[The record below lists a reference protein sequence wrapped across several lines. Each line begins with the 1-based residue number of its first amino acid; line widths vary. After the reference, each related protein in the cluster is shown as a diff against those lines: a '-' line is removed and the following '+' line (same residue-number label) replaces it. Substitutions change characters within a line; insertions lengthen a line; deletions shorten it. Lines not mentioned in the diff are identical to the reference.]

1 MPSKQLHSQVNRKIM
16 NHQYIDRHTQQ
27 VCDEQLYGDR
37 FVRALYSSA
46 LERPNFLISA
56 VSSQWIS
63 NALSMLSYNTLL
75 AGRGSSLTR
84 FLDQTGVDLTECVEP
99 PASLDTAQK
108 VFERQIKF
116 WNCRPMPTNPATI
129 VCPAD
134 ARVIVGSLRETSSIF
149 IKEKFF
155 DFDELLGADHS
166 RWRFAF
172 ANGDFAVF
180 RLTPEKYHY
189 VHVPVAGQIVDFYEI
204 DGRYHSC
211 NPQATVSLITPY
223 SKNRRVV
230 TILQTDVPRGPQVGL
245 VAIIEVVALMVG
257 RVVQCY
263 SDEEYKSPQPLL
275 PGMFLKRGQPK
286 SLFRPGSSTVIL
298 LFQKDRVNFV
308 GDLILNRF
316 RLGVQS
322 RYSIGFDQPIVETEV
337 AVRSA
342 LATAT
347 KRRWRA

>member
-1 MPSKQLHSQVNRKIM
+1 
-16 NHQYIDRHTQQ
+16 
-27 VCDEQLYGDR
+27 VCNEQLYGDR

-56 VSSQWIS
+56 VSSQWVS
-63 NALSMLSYNTLL
+63 NVLSMLSYNTLL
-75 AGRGSSLTR
+75 ESRGTSLTR
-84 FLDQTGVDLTECVEP
+84 FLDQTGVNLTECVDP
-99 PASLDTAQK
+99 PETLDTAQK
-108 VFERQIKF
+108 VFERQIRF

-134 ARVIVGSLRETSSIF
+134 ARVIVGSLRETSSVF

-189 VHVPVAGQIVDFYEI
+189 VHVPVAGQVVDFYEI

-230 TILQTDVPRGPQVGL
+230 TILNTDVTGGPHVGL
-245 VAIIEVVALMVG
+245 VAVIEVVALMVG

-263 SDEEYKSPQPLL
+263 SDEEYESPQSLL

-286 SLFRPGSSTVIL
+286 SLFRPGSSTVVL
-298 LFQKDRVNFV
+298 LFQKDRMEFAK
-308 GDLILNRF
+308 DLISNRF
-316 RLGVQS
+316 RPDVTSRFSLGFKQT
-322 RYSIGFDQPIVETEV
+322 IVETDV
-337 AVRSA
+337 RVRSP
-342 LATAT
+342 LATPVEQF
-347 KRRWRA
+347 KGERRWQF

>member
-1 MPSKQLHSQVNRKIM
+1 M
-16 NHQYIDRHTQQ
+16 NHQYIDRRTQQ

-46 LERPNFLISA
+46 LERPSFLISA
-56 VSSQWIS
+56 VSSQWVS

-75 AGRGSSLTR
+75 ASRGTSLAR
-84 FLDQTGVDLTECVEP
+84 FLDQTGVNLAECVDP
-99 PASLDTAQK
+99 PQSLDTAQK
-108 VFERQIKF
+108 VFERQIRF
-116 WNCRPMPTNPATI
+116 WSCRPMPTNPAMV

-134 ARVIVGSLRETSSIF
+134 ARVIVGSLRETSSVF

-155 DFDELLGADHS
+155 NFDELLGLDRS

-189 VHVPVAGQIVDFYEI
+189 VHVPVAGQVVDFYDI

-211 NPQATVSLITPY
+211 NPRATVSLITPY
-223 SKNRRVV
+223 SKNRRIV
-230 TILQTDVPRGPQVGL
+230 TILQTDVPGGPHVGL

-257 RVVQCY
+257 QVVQRY
-263 SDEEYKSPQPLL
+263 SDEKYEFPRPLL

-286 SLFRPGSSTVIL
+286 SLFRPGSSTVVL
-298 LFQKDRVNFV
+298 LFQKDRIEFAR
-308 GDLILNRF
+308 DLISNRF
-316 RLGVQS
+316 RNVVTSRFSLGFNQA
-322 RYSIGFDQPIVETEV
+322 IVETDV
-337 AVRSA
+337 RVRSP
-342 LATAT
+342 LAAPVDQP
-347 KRRWRA
+347 KGDLKWQI